1 MKKTALYLGSL
12 VAAAVFLTGCSDES
26 PFAPHRGPG
35 PSYPRPGSEPPAAEQ
50 LNPALTRAATA
61 NRAPEL
67 PTACAHLQVTGGQV
81 AYHVYAEG
89 VQIYRWNGTS
99 WAPVGPA
106 ATLSA
111 DAGGNSKVGIH
122 YGGPT
127 WESNSGSKVIGEVA
141 ERCSPNPNAIPWLK
155 LRAKSSQGPG
165 VFDGVTFIQ
174 RVNTVGGNAPATPGS
189 FAGEDARVS
198 YATEYYF
205 YR

>member
-1 MKKTALYLGSL
+1 MKKTAFYLGSL
-12 VAAAVFLTGCSDES
+12 LAAAVFLTGCSNES
-26 PFAPHRGPG
+26 PFAPHRGPA

-50 LNPALTRAATA
+50 RNPVLAKAATA

-67 PTACAHLQVTGGQV
+67 PGGCKKLQVTDGKV
-81 AYHVYAEG
+81 AYHVFAKG

-99 WAPVGPA
+99 WAPVGPE

-111 DAGGNSKVGIH
+111 DAEGNSKVGSH

-155 LRAKSSQGPG
+155 LRAKSSEGPG
-165 VFDGVTFIQ
+165 VFGGVTFIQ

-189 FAGEDARVS
+189 SIGEEAEVA

>member
-12 VAAAVFLTGCSDES
+12 VAAAVFLVGCSNES
-26 PFAPHRGPG
+26 PFAPHRGPA
-35 PSYPRPGSEPPAAEQ
+35 PAYPRPGSEPPAAEQ
-50 LNPALTRAATA
+50 INPALARSVTA

-67 PTACAHLQVTGGQV
+67 PSGCEQLNVTDGQV
-81 AYHVYAEG
+81 AYHVFASG

-99 WAPVGPA
+99 WLPVGPD
-106 ATLSA
+106 ATLSS
-111 DAGGNSKVGIH
+111 DAEGNSKVGIH

-127 WESNSGSKVIGEVA
+127 WESNGGSKVIGEVA
-141 ERCSPNPNAIPWLK
+141 DRCSPNPNAIPWLK

-174 RVNTVGGNAPATPGS
+174 RVNTVGGNAPSTPGS
-189 FAGEDARVS
+189 FVDEHARVA
-198 YATEYYF
+198 YTTEYYF